1 MQRDEHPAR
10 RPTRYHWA
18 AGTHPWHW
26 GGALVGW
33 AATLA
38 AGFGSYGSEWL
49 GWVAPWL
56 AMASLGWSGLWLLVV
71 PNDPRFKRAIDA
83 QNEARF
89 ENDFDYQREVLRER
103 IDRDEWDKVDDIT
116 HLRNRAREILT
127 HKFGEHDLF
136 ARDNL
141 EKLDKLAISHL
152 QLLAALSEY
161 DEYLSLVD
169 PDKIEQELETAQ
181 NMVDAQEG
189 ALREARQRHVELLT
203 NRLVRYKKASQRL
216 KVLGVQCRN
225 VETTLKLLID
235 QAMTA
240 PDAERVGKDIDQVL
254 MNIRDSEILTEELS
268 IYDDLE
274 RELDDSRMA
283 ELE

>member
-1 MQRDEHPAR
+1 M
-10 RPTRYHWA
+10 A
-18 AGTHPWHW
+18 AGI
-26 GGALVGW
+26 
-33 AATLA
+33 
-38 AGFGSYGSEWL
+38 GSYGSELL
-49 GWVAPWL
+49 GWLAPWL
-56 AMASLGWSGLWLLVV
+56 AMTSLGWTGLWLLVL
-71 PNDPRFKRAIDA
+71 PSMPRFRRAVDA

-116 HLRNRAREILT
+116 HLRDRARGILT
-127 HKFGEHDLF
+127 NKFGEHDLF
-136 ARDNL
+136 ASDNL

-169 PDKIEQELETAQ
+169 PEKIEQELETAQ
-181 NMVDAQEG
+181 NMADAQEG

-216 KVLGVQCRN
+216 KVLSAQCRN

-254 MNIRDSEILTEELS
+254 ANIRDSEILTEELS